1 MILFTWFIVITT
13 IETTPY
19 PSLLSCERHGEK
31 NVYLTV
37 TVLMTHPNDSTE
49 IFANVFTHE
58 ADALAA
64 AQQIAEYAK
73 DGAVVRD
80 QQRIY
85 PLELL
90 QQFSACGLGSITIPK
105 ALGGAGFSF
114 QTLAEVFR
122 LISASDPSLGQI
134 PQNHFGIVQFILGE
148 GSATQQQQLLQ
159 AVVAGKRF
167 GNGGP
172 EKNSRHTRD
181 VQAQIEE
188 TNTGLVL
195 NGEKFYST
203 GALFADI
210 LVVAANYQERPV
222 MAFIP
227 LPASGVEIID
237 DWSGIGQRTTASGTV
252 RLRNVQLNPEW
263 IIAQPSPDKPTLRGA
278 VSQLIQAAIDAG
290 IAQGA
295 FDEALAFIHS
305 SSRPWIEAAVA
316 RNADDPYLLAD
327 VGRLSTELTA
337 ANALL
342 VRAAKILDR
351 SDPLALT
358 AQVCAEA
365 SIAVA
370 EAKILTTEVAL
381 RTSEKLLEWGGSRAT
396 LLKHGLDRHWRNART
411 HTLHDPLRWKQH
423 AVGDYYLNHTLPARH
438 AWI

>member
-1 MILFTWFIVITT
+1 
-13 IETTPY
+13 
-19 PSLLSCERHGEK
+19 
-31 NVYLTV
+31 
-37 TVLMTHPNDSTE
+37 MTHPTGNTE
-49 IFANVFTHE
+49 KFAKVLQSE

-64 AQQIAEYAK
+64 AQRIAEQAK
-73 DGAVVRD
+73 HGAVLRD

-85 PLELL
+85 PVELL
-90 QQFSACGLGSITIPK
+90 DQFSASGLGSITVPK
-105 ALGGAGFSF
+105 TLGGAGFSF

-122 LISASDPSLGQI
+122 IISASDPSLGQI
-134 PQNHFGIVQFILGE
+134 PQNHFGIIQFILGE
-148 GSATQQQQLLQ
+148 GTATQQQQLLQ
-159 AVVAGKRF
+159 AVVTGKRL

-181 VQAQIEE
+181 VQTQIAKSD
-188 TNTGLVL
+188 TGLVL

-210 LVVAANYQERPV
+210 LVTAANYQGKPV

-227 LPASGVEIID
+227 LPTQGVEIID

-252 RLRNVQLNPEW
+252 RLHNVLLNPEW
-263 IIAQPSPDKPTLRGA
+263 IIAQPSAEKPTLRGA

-351 SDPLALT
+351 SAALPLT
-358 AQVCAEA
+358 AELCAEA

-411 HTLHDPLRWKQH
+411 HTLHDPVRWKHH
-423 AVGDYYLNHTLPARH
+423 AVGDYYLNKTLPARH